1 MALFRR
7 KKAEKPVTKEV
18 EQYIKAEKRER
29 AGLAWLLA
37 LVSLA
42 VVSLLILGL
51 FFGGRWAY
59 NRFNED
65 DSNDTAQTETQNE
78 GSTKDQAQTSTPP
91 ADGNKEDTS
100 DTSTDAD
107 DQQASADDEDE
118 AADEEA
124 AVSSDQKEDLPQT
137 GPSQPYV
144 FASLV
149 AVVST
154 LLYRLRIKQ
163 RA

>member
-1 MALFRR
+1 
-7 KKAEKPVTKEV
+7 
-18 EQYIKAEKRER
+18 
-29 AGLAWLLA
+29 
-37 LVSLA
+37 VSLA

-65 DSNDTAQTETQNE
+65 ESNDTAQTETQDE

-100 DTSTDAD
+100 NDTSTDTD
-107 DQQASADDEDE
+107 DQQASSDDEDE

-144 FASLV
+144 LASLV